1 LEKIEVYM
9 LKSGSETARAVISN
23 CIFFPIVIL
32 MWKHLQLRQMT
43 DHKIVDFFLK
53 LNKLKELIF
62 IMTISTISQAKLKSA
77 IGLKG

>member
-1 LEKIEVYM
+1 
-9 LKSGSETARAVISN
+9 
-23 CIFFPIVIL
+23 
-32 MWKHLQLRQMT
+32 MT